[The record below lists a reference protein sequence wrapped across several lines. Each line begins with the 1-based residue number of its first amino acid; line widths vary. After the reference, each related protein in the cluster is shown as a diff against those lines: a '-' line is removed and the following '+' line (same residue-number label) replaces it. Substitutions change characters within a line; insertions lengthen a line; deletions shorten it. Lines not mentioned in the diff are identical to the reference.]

1 MADKIQVAVR
11 VRPVLIQKKDVEIH
25 WCWAKGMVFQAEP
38 GTQKRIGNPYL
49 FDQVFGTEAQ
59 NYQIF
64 TELVQPLIDS
74 AMNGFNVTVLAY
86 GQTASGKTYTMMG
99 SQKELGIV
107 QLAVE
112 RIFTLIEQNPERA
125 FLLRCSYIEIYNES
139 ISDLLSSTHQKLK
152 VQELAEGHVIVHN
165 LIETNVNTPDAVLK
179 LMQQGNKQRKVGG
192 TSMNERSSR
201 SHTIFRIIVESLPRD
216 EADRSDAA
224 VIVSHINLVDLAG
237 SEKASQTNATG
248 DRFREG
254 CAINTSLS
262 ALSLVIK
269 QLSEGEGFV
278 NFRDSKLT
286 HILRASLG
294 GNARTAI
301 ICNVT
306 PTVLDET
313 SSTLKFACS
322 AKAVQNQPHVNEV
335 LSDQALLRK
344 YNNYIKDLEKKLK
357 EKELEKK
364 PEAIE
369 EMQRLLQ
376 EKDMKINELKEQ
388 LVVSSCSDVASGRPD
403 NSLSCAQ
410 RSLRRMTWGGNRL
423 RQELSLL
430 GPSVL
435 EVNTPP
441 VPSSERAP
449 RKVAQVF
456 ASRQRSSNFSGSD
469 MAIDEASGDADCF
482 ESETFLPAEIVF
494 SSVSD
499 PVAKVSVGTMTD
511 SGESPFKLP
520 SVPSTPVPV
529 LRERVHRLRM
539 TLMTKEKENEDL
551 REELEDLTN
560 FTRLEQEI
568 GVHAQVTAKNV
579 ASPGSA
585 DQLHRALQTAND
597 MEVLYLDTHRKL
609 SELQTEFRTKEAEH
623 EAHILSQ
630 QTEFQ
635 QRLESETNERKRV
648 SKELS
653 DLKDKFNR
661 LERDH
666 SESDTHLQVISER
679 YAKREADLRNTLQE
693 AWNQL
698 EQLGQNPKAIQE
710 NYDAKQRLVVVEQE
724 LLEMHRRNDEAESRI
739 RSLTEELRHVKDS
752 APQTFDDVAK
762 NDDEM
767 HNSSLSGMCLA
778 DELRDAFATEDCSF
792 VSRAR
797 QTRKRPSSIL
807 SVALEKMDQSTC
819 ILDSTQLEIEPSKKT
834 RLAATSDQTDE
845 LDVLEIKEIREYLIE
860 LQSVLLRYETDYD
873 AQSQEKEALRNQL
886 LSVQNELAILRQEQN
901 KTESFHRKEESSGN
915 KFNNSREAF
924 DSSCFMGDPSIS
936 TSIVNMEQSCGSDE
950 EFVSLREQLGET
962 CGSSTAH
969 EVSEVAAQAM
979 QKIVDSNKRKQELEE
994 EVSQMAAKI
1003 HELKEEL
1010 ASKTMAVEESL
1021 RSLEAAQSTIQV
1033 LEQRNIGR
1041 QQLISSLDEFDGKIL
1056 LLHEESTVV
1065 SNNVDSARKIFRNIR
1080 NEMKKLSEKKDV
1092 LELQLRKANKN
1103 LEAARTELSETLE
1116 RIAAS
1121 SELEQKPNLE
1131 HEKTCEDLSH
1141 ALEQVGKLKL
1151 ELELKTAEVHAAQN
1165 DLQQTRIRME
1175 EVEQSSF
1182 EKIQLEELVEKLT
1195 SQLDS
1200 LQDALDSKTQELA
1213 DVQEAEKEASL
1224 LQKENFNAELEKK
1237 MLEINQVNG
1246 EITALRLELDS
1257 TTADLKSV
1265 RQELEEVRTNHQG
1278 LLCLKE
1284 QLETEKKEVLSMVE
1298 ALEEQIRIKSIAMEE
1313 AQKEL
1318 EELRSNDSEVVCL
1331 RNALDKTRGQVEELQ
1346 VINKELVDE
1355 ISLAKI
1361 KIEELSDDLQSKDN
1375 ILSATDKEAASKL
1388 QELSAE
1394 LDMKLQI
1401 IDKLEL
1407 SLKEAHARLI
1417 ELQSTKETVQNDLA
1431 EANRRIEDLEENL
1444 ESECDAHL
1452 ALQRVAEQAAS
1463 IAAAAS
1469 KNHLE
1474 EKEKTEHQLLELHG
1488 RVNELTRTL
1497 EETTTALEAAKAE
1510 VIKFEHSSRVTM
1522 VSREDFDALQ
1532 SEWKEAIQQVS
1543 RLESSL
1549 EEKTLQIENLS
1560 RNLESFQSR
1569 ALALEREEQ
1578 THSTQVASLERNIED
1593 LVDQNTSL
1601 RKQVEQYQSDLQSK
1615 EEKLVSFG
1623 PMTEK
1628 IFTLQAR
1635 LEETANESKQMSCAL
1650 EKKEEEVRCLHEKL
1664 SQATDSQFRSKE
1676 DLTHAEQRLH
1686 ESQKELDNIR
1696 TSLESMQSTND
1707 DLLMQLSSKEN
1718 LNDHLRKELEKLTQR
1733 FDMLHSKLQQ
1743 VQSEKLSLS
1752 DRIQSLETELGCRD
1766 QEIGDIRS
1774 GLDDI
1779 QKEREISSQL
1789 KQRVN
1794 ALQVQYNDAVN
1805 QCQKLAATRD
1815 EILEHQERSREE
1827 ILRLSSKL
1835 QLIAE
1840 EKAALEQNKLLSESQ
1855 KNAILRD
1862 YENVKST
1869 LSETE
1874 SQLRVTQGQRDDFSH
1889 QIKIL
1894 NDQIGQVRA
1903 KLTAFESSSNQLAQ
1917 KQMEET
1923 IDCLKREI
1931 ADTKSKNELLRLNF
1945 ETEENARKKKTERLE
1960 KELDSVKQQYVKCKE
1975 QLRLLR
1981 HGPNEEA
1988 TLSLPKPRVI
1998 SVDSIS
2004 IQTDP
2009 IADKGFGFRWQME
2022 QYVSDNERLRKKVSD
2037 LGERMEFYKEKLI
2050 KYRTMYFQMT
2060 GQDPQRPPSS
2070 SSNNSSQPLERQSS
2084 ISASSRENTADRPLV
2099 EAERN
2104 LRTKTLAPVTTGT
2117 ATGNPL
2123 PASLALQEQQQEEMK
2138 ARMSKAAAVAP
2149 TSSTRWATGA
2159 KKESLTKEEMEKI
2172 NNCNPS

>member
-11 VRPVLIQKKDVEIH
+11 VRPVLVLKKDVEIH
-25 WCWAKGMVFQAEP
+25 WCWAKGMVFQVEP

-306 PTVLDET
+306 PSVLDET

-388 LVVSSCSDVASGRPD
+388 LVVSSCSDIASGRPD

-435 EVNTPP
+435 EANTPP
-441 VPSSERAP
+441 VPSSERVP
-449 RKVAQVF
+449 RTVSQVF
-456 ASRQRSSNFSGSD
+456 ASRQRSSNLSGSD
-469 MAIDEASGDADCF
+469 MAIDEASGDANSF
-482 ESETFLPAEIVF
+482 ESEIFFPAETVF

-499 PVAKVSVGTMTD
+499 PVVKVSVGTMTD
-511 SGESPFKLP
+511 TGESPFKLP

-529 LRERVHRLRM
+529 LRERLLRLRM
-539 TLMTKEKENEDL
+539 TLTNKEKENEDL

-568 GVHAQVTAKNV
+568 GVHAQVTAKTV
-579 ASPGSA
+579 ASPDSA

-609 SELQTEFRTKEAEH
+609 SELQTEFRSKEAEH
-623 EAHILSQ
+623 EAQILSV
-630 QTEFQ
+630 QTDFQ
-635 QRLESETNERKRV
+635 QRLEMEMNERKRV

-679 YAKREADLRNTLQE
+679 HAKREVDLRNTLQE

-698 EQLGQNPKAIQE
+698 EQLGQNPTAMQE
-710 NYDAKQRLVVVEQE
+710 NFDAKQRLVVVEQE
-724 LLEMHRRNDEAESRI
+724 LLEMHKRNDEAQSRI
-739 RSLTEELRHVKDS
+739 LSLTEELRHVKDS
-752 APQTFDDVAK
+752 ALQTPDDIAK

-778 DELRDAFATEDCSF
+778 DELRDVFANDDCSF

-807 SVALEKMDQSTC
+807 SVALERMDQSTC

-834 RLAATSDQTDE
+834 RLTATSDQSDE
-845 LDVLEIKEIREYLIE
+845 LDVLEIKQIREYLIE

-873 AQSQEKEALRNQL
+873 TQSQEKEALRNQL
-886 LSVQNELAILRQEQN
+886 LSAQNELATLRQEQN
-901 KTESFHRKEESSGN
+901 KTVSSQRQEESSGN
-915 KFNNSREAF
+915 KFDNSREEF
-924 DSSCFMGDPSIS
+924 ESSCFMGDPSIS
-936 TSIVNMEQSCGSDE
+936 TSVVNMEQSCGSDE
-950 EFVSLREQLGET
+950 EFVSLREQLGDT
-962 CGSSTAH
+962 CVSSTAH
-969 EVSEVAAQAM
+969 EVSEVTAQAL
-979 QKIVDSNKRKQELEE
+979 QKIDDSNNRKQELEE

-1003 HELKEEL
+1003 HELQEEL
-1010 ASKTMAVEESL
+1010 ASKTMAVEQSL
-1021 RSLEAAQSTIQV
+1021 LSLETAQSTIRI

-1041 QQLISSLDEFDGKIL
+1041 QQLISSINEFDGKIL
-1056 LLHEESTVV
+1056 LLHEESTAV
-1065 SNNVDSARKIFRNIR
+1065 SNNVDSARKIFTNIR
-1080 NEMKKLSEKKDV
+1080 NEINKLSEKKDI
-1092 LELQLRKANKN
+1092 LELQLRKANEN
-1103 LEAARTELSETLE
+1103 LESARTELSETLE

-1121 SELEQKPNLE
+1121 SEFEKKPNPE
-1131 HEKTCEDLSH
+1131 YEKTCEDLSH
-1141 ALEQVGKLKL
+1141 ALERIEKMKL
-1151 ELELKTAEVHAAQN
+1151 ELESKTAEVHAAQN
-1165 DLQQTRIRME
+1165 DLQQTRSRME

-1195 SQLDS
+1195 SQLDN

-1224 LQKENFNAELEKK
+1224 IQKENFNAELEKK
-1237 MLEINQVNG
+1237 LLEINQVHG
-1246 EITALRLELDS
+1246 EITATRLELAS

-1265 RQELEEVRTNHQG
+1265 RQELEEVRTNSQE
-1278 LLCLKE
+1278 LLRLKE
-1284 QLETEKKEVLSMVE
+1284 QLETEKKELLVTVE

-1318 EELRSNDSEVVCL
+1318 EELRSNDSEVDCL
-1331 RNALDKTRGQVEELQ
+1331 RNALEKTRGQVKELQ
-1346 VINKELVDE
+1346 VTNKELIDE

-1361 KIEELSDDLQSKDN
+1361 KIGELSDDLQSKVN
-1375 ILSATDKEAASKL
+1375 ILSATDKQAASKQ
-1388 QELSAE
+1388 QELSVE
-1394 LDMKLQI
+1394 LDIKLQI
-1401 IDKLEL
+1401 IDKLEF
-1407 SLKEAHARLI
+1407 SLKEAHAHLI
-1417 ELQSTKETVQNDLA
+1417 ELQSMKEIVQNDLA

-1469 KNHLE
+1469 KNNLE
-1474 EKEKTEHQLLELHG
+1474 EKEKTEHQLLELQG
-1488 RVNELTRTL
+1488 RVDELTKTL
-1497 EETTTALEAAKAE
+1497 DETTTTLESAKAE
-1510 VIKFEHSSRVTM
+1510 IIKFEHSSRVTM
-1522 VSREDFDALQ
+1522 VSREDFNALQ

-1543 RLESSL
+1543 RLEASLKEKSSQV
-1549 EEKTLQIENLS
+1549 EILS
-1560 RNLESFQSR
+1560 RNLETFQSR
-1569 ALALEREEQ
+1569 ALALEHEGQGHTTR
-1578 THSTQVASLERNIED
+1578 VASLEHNIEV
-1593 LVDQNTSL
+1593 LVAQNTSL
-1601 RKQVEQYQSDLQSK
+1601 SKLVEQYQSDLQSK
-1615 EEKLVSFG
+1615 EEKLVSLG

-1628 IFTLQAR
+1628 ILTLQAR
-1635 LEETANESKQMSCAL
+1635 LEETANESRQMSCAL
-1650 EKKEEEVRCLHEKL
+1650 EKKEEEVRCLHEEL
-1664 SQATDSQFRSKE
+1664 SHATDSQFRGKE
-1676 DLTHAEQRLH
+1676 DLKHAEQRLH
-1686 ESQKELDNIR
+1686 ASQKELESIR
-1696 TSLESMQSTND
+1696 TSLESMQSVND
-1707 DLLMQLSSKEN
+1707 DLLTQLSFKEN
-1718 LNDHLRKELEKLTQR
+1718 LNDNLRKDLENLTQR
-1733 FDMLHSKLQQ
+1733 FNILHSKLQQ
-1743 VQSEKLSLS
+1743 VQSEKSGLS
-1752 DRIQSLETELGCRD
+1752 DRIQALETELGCRD
-1766 QEIGDIRS
+1766 QNIRS
-1774 GLDDI
+1774 GLGDI

-1789 KQRVN
+1789 KQCLN

-1805 QCQKLAATRD
+1805 QCQKLASVRD
-1815 EILEHQERSREE
+1815 EILEHQERARED

-1835 QLIAE
+1835 QLITE
-1840 EKAALEQNKLLSESQ
+1840 EKAALEQNKLLTESQ
-1855 KNAILRD
+1855 MNSILQD
-1862 YENVKST
+1862 YQNVKTT

-1874 SQLRVTQGQRDDFSH
+1874 SQLRVIQGQRDDFSH

-1903 KLTAFESSSNQLAQ
+1903 KLTAFESSSNQPAQ

-1931 ADTKSKNELLRLNF
+1931 ANTKSKSELLRLNF

-1988 TLSLPKPRVI
+1988 TVSLPKPRVSI

-2022 QYVSDNERLRKKVSD
+2022 QYVSDNERLRKKVSE

-2060 GQDPQRPPSS
+2060 GQDPQRPSSS
-2070 SSNNSSQPLERQSS
+2070 SSNNSSQPVERQSS
-2084 ISASSRENTADRPLV
+2084 ISAGSRENTADRPLV

-2104 LRTKTLAPVTTGT
+2104 LRTKTLAPIVAVS

-2123 PASLALQEQQQEEMK
+2123 PASLTLQEQHQEEMK
-2138 ARMSKAAAVAP
+2138 ARMPKAVAVAP
-2149 TSSTRWATGA
+2149 TSSNRWATGA

>member
-11 VRPVLIQKKDVEIH
+11 VRPVLFQKKDVEVH
-25 WCWAKGMVFQAEP
+25 WACEQGMVFQIEP
-38 GTQKRIGNPYL
+38 GTKKRIGNPYL
-49 FDQVFGTEAQ
+49 FDQVFGTETQ
-59 NYQIF
+59 NYKIF
-64 TELVQPLIDS
+64 TALVQPLIDS

-107 QLAVE
+107 QLAVN

-139 ISDLLSSTHQKLK
+139 ISDLLSSSHQKLK
-152 VQELAEGHVIVHN
+152 VQELAEGHVVVHN

-388 LVVSSCSDVASGRPD
+388 LVVSSCGDVASGRPD

-410 RSLRRMTWGGNRL
+410 RNLRRMTWGGNRL
-423 RQELSLL
+423 RQELNLL
-430 GPSVL
+430 GPAVL

-441 VPSSERAP
+441 VPSSERVP
-449 RKVAQVF
+449 RTVAQVF
-456 ASRQRSSNFSGSD
+456 ASRQRSSNLTGSD
-469 MAIDEASGDADCF
+469 MAIDEASGDAESF
-482 ESETFLPAEIVF
+482 ESETFLPAEMVF

-511 SGESPFKLP
+511 AGESPFKLP

-529 LRERVHRLRM
+529 LRERVQRLRM
-539 TLMTKEKENEDL
+539 TLLNKEKENEDL

-568 GVHAQVTAKNV
+568 GVHPQVTAKNV
-579 ASPGSA
+579 ATPESA

-623 EAHILSQ
+623 EAQIRSQ
-630 QTEFQ
+630 QADFQ
-635 QRLESETNERKRV
+635 ERLESETNERKRV

-653 DLKDKFNR
+653 DLKDKFYR

-679 YAKREADLRNTLQE
+679 YAKREVDLRNTLQE

-698 EQLGQNPKAIQE
+698 EQLGQNPTAIQQ
-710 NYDAKQRLVVVEQE
+710 NFDAKQRLVVVEQE
-724 LLEMHRRNDEAESRI
+724 LLEMHKRNDEAQSQI
-739 RSLTEELRHVKDS
+739 RSLTDELRHLKDS
-752 APQTFDDVAK
+752 ALQMPNDVAK

-767 HNSSLSGMCLA
+767 HDSSLSGMCLA
-778 DELRDAFATEDCSF
+778 DELRDVFANDDCSF

-819 ILDSTQLEIEPSKKT
+819 ILESSQLEIEPSKKT
-834 RLAATSDQTDE
+834 RLAVTSDQSDE

-886 LSVQNELAILRQEQN
+886 QSAQNELAALRQEQN
-901 KTESFHRKEESSGN
+901 KMEFSARQEESSTN
-915 KFNNSREAF
+915 KFNNSREGF

-936 TSIVNMEQSCGSDE
+936 ISVVNMEQSCGSDE

-962 CGSSTAH
+962 CGSLTAH
-969 EVSEVAAQAM
+969 EVSESAAQVI
-979 QKIVDSNKRKQELEE
+979 QKVDDSNKRQQELEE

-1010 ASKTMAVEESL
+1010 ASKTIAVEQSL
-1021 RSLEAAQSTIQV
+1021 RSLETAQSTIQV
-1033 LEQRNIGR
+1033 LEQRSIGR

-1065 SNNVDSARKIFRNIR
+1065 SNNVDSARKIFTNIR
-1080 NEMKKLSEKKDV
+1080 NEMNKLSEQKDV
-1092 LELQLRKANKN
+1092 LELQVRKANEN
-1103 LEAARTELSETLE
+1103 LEAAHTELSETLE
-1116 RIAAS
+1116 RLAAS
-1121 SELEQKPNLE
+1121 SELEQKPNIE
-1131 HEKTCEDLSH
+1131 HEKTYEELSR
-1141 ALEQVGKLKL
+1141 ALEQIEKLKL
-1151 ELELKTAEVHAAQN
+1151 EFDLKTAEVHAAQN
-1165 DLQQTRIRME
+1165 DLKQTRSRME

-1213 DVQEAEKEASL
+1213 DVQEAEKEAL
-1224 LQKENFNAELEKK
+1224 LQKENFKAELEKK
-1237 MLEINQVNG
+1237 LLEISQAHD
-1246 EITALRLELDS
+1246 EITAVHLELDS

-1265 RQELEEVRTNHQG
+1265 RQELEEVRTNSQEF
-1278 LLCLKE
+1278 LRLKE
-1284 QLETEKKEVLSMVE
+1284 QLETEKKEVLVMVE
-1298 ALEEQIRIKSIAMEE
+1298 ELKEQIRIKSIAMEE
-1313 AQKEL
+1313 AKKQL
-1318 EELRSNDSEVVCL
+1318 EELQGNDSEVDCL
-1331 RNALDKTRGQVEELQ
+1331 RNALEKNRGQVEELQ
-1346 VINKELVDE
+1346 VTNKELVDE
-1355 ISLAKI
+1355 ISVAKI
-1361 KIEELSDDLQSKDN
+1361 KIEELSDELQSKIN
-1375 ILSATDKEAASKL
+1375 ILSATDKEASSKQ
-1388 QELSAE
+1388 QELSVE
-1394 LDMKLQI
+1394 LDIKLQI
-1401 IDKLEL
+1401 IDELEL

-1417 ELQSTKETVQNDLA
+1417 EVQSMKEIVQNDLA
-1431 EANRRIEDLEENL
+1431 KAKRRIEDLEENL

-1469 KNHLE
+1469 KNSLE

-1497 EETTTALEAAKAE
+1497 EEKTTALEAAKAE
-1510 VIKFEHSSRVTM
+1510 VMKFEHSSRVTM
-1522 VSREDFDALQ
+1522 VAREDFDALQ
-1532 SEWKEAIQQVS
+1532 SDWKEAIEQVS
-1543 RLESSL
+1543 RLEASL
-1549 EEKTLQIENLS
+1549 EEKVLQVENLS
-1560 RNLESFQSR
+1560 RNMESFQSR
-1569 ALALEREEQ
+1569 ALALQLEKQ
-1578 THSTQVASLERNIED
+1578 GHSTQVASLERNIED
-1593 LVDQNTSL
+1593 LVAQNANLS
-1601 RKQVEQYQSDLQSK
+1601 KEIEQYQSDIQSK
-1615 EEKLVSFG
+1615 EEKLVSLG

-1628 IFTLQAR
+1628 ILMLQAR
-1635 LEETANESKQMSCAL
+1635 LEETASKSRQMSCAL
-1650 EKKEEEVRCLHEKL
+1650 EKKEEEVRCLHEEL
-1664 SQATDSQFRSKE
+1664 SHATDSQLRGKE
-1676 DLTHAEQRLH
+1676 DLKHTEQRLH
-1686 ESQKELDNIR
+1686 ESHKELESIR
-1696 TSLESMQSTND
+1696 SALESMQSAND
-1707 DLLMQLSSKEN
+1707 DLLTQLSCKEN
-1718 LNDHLRKELEKLTQR
+1718 LNENLRKDMENLTQR

-1743 VQSEKLSLS
+1743 VQSEKSSLS
-1752 DRIQSLETELGCRD
+1752 DRIQSLETELECRD

-1789 KQRVN
+1789 KQRLN

-1805 QCQKLAATRD
+1805 QCQKLASVRD
-1815 EILEHQERSREE
+1815 EILEHQERSRGD
-1827 ILRLSSKL
+1827 ILRLNSKL
-1835 QLIAE
+1835 QLITE

-1855 KNAILRD
+1855 KNAILCD
-1862 YENVKST
+1862 YENLKTT
-1869 LSETE
+1869 LCETE
-1874 SQLRVTQGQRDDFSH
+1874 SQLRVAQGQRDDFSH

-1903 KLTAFESSSNQLAQ
+1903 KLTAFESNSNQVAQ
-1917 KQMEET
+1917 RQMEET
-1923 IDCLKREI
+1923 IDGLKREI
-1931 ADTKSKNELLRLNF
+1931 ADTKSKSEVLRLNF

-1960 KELDSVKQQYVKCKE
+1960 KELDSVKQQYLKCKE

-1988 TLSLPKPRVI
+1988 TVSLPKHRVSI
-1998 SVDSIS
+1998 SVESIS

-2084 ISASSRENTADRPLV
+2084 ISAGSRENTADRPLV

-2104 LRTKTLAPVTTGT
+2104 LRTKTSAPIT
-2117 ATGNPL
+2117 TGNPL
-2123 PASLALQEQQQEEMK
+2123 PASLALQEQHQEEMK
-2138 ARMSKAAAVAP
+2138 ARMPKAVAVAP